1 VFSITAKADRLGWH
15 NKQWT
20 TLDGKLYGGHRL
32 GRTHI
37 YNLLA
42 NILYTGRLRVDGE
55 LYPGEHDAIIDEQT
69 FDLVQA
75 RLKQNSVNGDCR
87 HRTKMESLL
96 RGLIYCSGCGSA
108 MYQTYSSSKERR
120 YRYYVCS
127 RAQQPTDSSC
137 VTRSVSAPAVEDA
150 VVESIRRVSVNPR
163 VLEETAR
170 VIRQQLTLQITGLRE
185 ELNGVQLRVKN
196 LKSQVTRLR
205 KPADKRAAG
214 LKEQIGAGESRAAE
228 LKREIVVRER
238 GRTDGDALRQ
248 TMEPFEALWKAMN
261 IQEQSLLLRQLVE
274 KVGYEGRTGKVT
286 VSFKSTNVKEL
297 CQK

>member
-1 VFSITAKADRLGWH
+1 MQYAQFEREIISERTRDKQSAARKRGKWTGGHLILGYDLDSRSSRLVINAEEAERVRSIFEWYLAGESVFSIAAKASRLGWH

-75 RLKQNSVNGDCR
+75 RLKQNSVNGDHR
-87 HRTKMESLL
+87 HRIKMGSLL
-96 RGLIYCSGCGSA
+96 RGLIYCAGCGSA

-127 RAQQPTDSSC
+127 RAHQQIEDSC

-150 VVESIRRVSVNPR
+150 VVESIRRVSVHPR
-163 VLEETAR
+163 ILEETAR
-170 VIRQQLTLQITGLRE
+170 VIRHQLTEQISGLRE
-185 ELNGVQLRVKN
+185 ELNGVQL
-196 LKSQVTRLR
+196 
-205 KPADKRAAG
+205 A
-214 LKEQIGAGESRAAE
+214 
-228 LKREIVVRER
+228 
-238 GRTDGDALRQ
+238 
-248 TMEPFEALWKAMN
+248 
-261 IQEQSLLLRQLVE
+261 
-274 KVGYEGRTGKVT
+274 
-286 VSFKSTNVKEL
+286 
-297 CQK
+297 